1 MGSPGFRDSA
11 PPSVGVSSFP
21 PPPPSSPVG
30 GREGARLSSLAITSS
45 RVRTSQSHPGPAV
58 AAPHTQ
64 TLNQK
69 GSRLQLEENP
79 QKAGKVLGV
88 ALLLLENMCPISL
101 READNNAKPYWK
113 IKHWLNRVGRSWD
126 FFFFFKGGEGNS
138 YCLSN
143 KLLRAPQ
150 GQPAALR
157 SSSAGSAEGG
167 SSRPASRFTP
177 PPPRAGQVHRGE
189 PSRGGGVG
197 PPATPEVQSS
207 SSPGDSGLVL
217 TPGRGAARRR
227 WRLRTRAGKGG
238 GRGR

>member
-101 READNNAKPYWK
+101 READNNAKPWSQPSSFPSPLPGSPRLPSTPRFPRPPHPCAQPLQK
-113 IKHWLNRVGRSWD
+113 QLRRARATPRLGPAAVAEDATATRIAGPRRAGLPL
-126 FFFFFKGGEGNS
+126 
-138 YCLSN
+138 CLL
-143 KLLRAPQ
+143 KLLLAAMTAPRAAGRGVRVRERAGWWGGRTSGRAPRRRR
-150 GQPAALR
+150 L
-157 SSSAGSAEGG
+157 
-167 SSRPASRFTP
+167 SRG
-177 PPPRAGQVHRGE
+177 RAGGRE
-189 PSRGGGVG
+189 G
-197 PPATPEVQSS
+197 PGTASE
-207 SSPGDSGLVL
+207 
-217 TPGRGAARRR
+217 
-227 WRLRTRAGKGG
+227 
-238 GRGR
+238 